1 MGRYTARVSRL
12 RQVLIGSGDTIAE
25 RGNGECGCGQS
36 GRGGD
41 SGDTIAERENGEC
54 RYGRWKGDSGD

>member
-36 GRGGD
+36 GRGRSDGGD
-41 SGDTIAERENGEC
+41 AIAE
-54 RYGRWKGDSGD
+54 